1 MNGDRNM
8 KEQVLRLLDNREFC
22 DKLLEIEN
30 ENEVKEHFKKNGV
43 EITDEELS
51 EIKEFISAMEKEL
64 KKLDNDVLKE
74 ISGGVGSGK
83 KKKRRGNIA
92 ITETTDSAT
101 TQQGHTMIDRLN
113 DFSEAVQ
120 ILSECGSKFKGG
132 LDYAFGKIG
141 GFLKSQGDNEL
152 NIVRAQQQG
161 ETERYRMGINAIM
174 GLAITGAI
182 AGGVYANRRRI
193 CKWIF
198 GN

>member
-1 MNGDRNM
+1 M

-74 ISGGVGSGK
+74 ISGGVKGANGEELEDGSD
-83 KKKRRGNIA
+83 
-92 ITETTDSAT
+92 TTDPATT
-101 TQQGHTMIDRLN
+101 TQQRPTFGERMKSANEGI
-113 DFSEAVQ
+113 Q
-120 ILSECGSKFKGG
+120 IIGGWVKGG
-132 LDYAFGKIG
+132 ADYFSDKFFGY
-141 GFLKSQGDNEL
+141 LKSKGDNEL
-152 NIVRAQQQG
+152 NMVRAQQQG
-161 ETERYRMGINAIM
+161 ETERYRMGINAII